1 MKTGFYAAYQSKD
14 KGKNKLS
21 LGLRDFI
28 QPLLEDSNNLKIG
41 ENYLYIHKID
51 DKTVLFTKTNDKS
64 LVQKINK
71 TKASVEDVK
80 NSLADD
86 ESLGFPSFIF
96 MDGDIIGFARTIYG
110 PTPSDLTEFLIGKG
124 MHIDAGAKIKIEPLM
139 RGTSRGDVMKMNF
152 IGRTT
157 VKVEA
162 KSMAFGDI
170 LKTLGA
176 KDIEGE
182 LFDSIEIVIKPK
194 FKRNIKKL
202 TQDIVSN
209 PNPQFSDISMRAKDE
224 AGDILAD
231 HYLSEKG
238 HLSAS
243 IEKVKNAEIAE
254 EMGYSFLRMKAS
266 ILSSLER
273 QVGKINS

>member
-1 MKTGFYAAYQSKD
+1 MKTGFYAVYQG
-14 KGKNKLS
+14 KGKSKLS
-21 LGLRDFI
+21 LGLHDFI
-28 QPLLEDSNNLKIG
+28 HPLLKEGNNLKIG
-41 ENYLYIHKID
+41 DNYLYIHKID
-51 DKTVLFTKTNDKS
+51 DKTILFTKTNDKS

-71 TKASVEDVK
+71 TKSSVEDVK

-96 MDGDIIGFARTIYG
+96 MDGDVIGFARTIYG
-110 PTPSDLTEFLIGKG
+110 PTTSDLVDFLIGKG
-124 MHIDAGAKIKIEPLM
+124 MLVDAGTKIKIEPLM
-139 RGTSRGDVMKMNF
+139 RGTSKGDVMKMNF

-162 KSMAFGDI
+162 KSTTFGDI

-243 IEKVKNAEIAE
+243 IERVKNAEIAE
-254 EMGYSFLRMKAS
+254 EMSYCFLRMKAS